1 MTLKEFKKNPLLQF
15 LISIVVY
22 QCGTIIRIQLDNQT
36 IGNAFRIIS
45 FFILCYSL
53 CNQLS
58 QRKKTKLSFLMLFL
72 LTWNTINISATAFTG
87 GLDLTRTFGEETY
100 ILNYILPF
108 LLLYNPKHIPLK
120 ETFKYSIIF
129 EIFALILIILNFQ
142 YIAMANNVD
151 LISGKLEEDTKAQS
165 LAQMPIMWSIP
176 AAILFFNYH
185 LVKKKY
191 IIISILAFILA
202 IAFSMTFGRR
212 STSSYGVIFLLAAL
226 WFYISYSHL
235 KLGKKIFIITI
246 SIIIMAIA
254 VNYIIN
260 HFQYLMGRGLEDT
273 RSGVNDAFYA
283 DMNIIDYI
291 FGKGING
298 TYYDPLDI
306 FDELNNKRTGIE
318 TGYLN
323 IILHSGLLFFIPYT
337 FLCFQS
343 AIKGFFCSRNLL
355 VKSMAIYIFINY
367 LLLFFGS
374 YPAYNLRFYILW
386 IGILLCNS
394 IYFRNMNNNMIKH
407 YFGFNN
413 N

>member
-1 MTLKEFKKNPLLQF
+1 MTLKEFKKNPLLQY
-15 LISIVVY
+15 LISIVIY
-22 QCGTIIRIQLDNQT
+22 QCGTIIRLQLNNQAV
-36 IGNAFRIIS
+36 GNALRILS

-53 CNQLS
+53 YNQLS
-58 QRKKTKLSFLMLFL
+58 RGKKNRLSFLMLFL
-72 LTWNTINISATAFTG
+72 LIWNIINVSATVFTG
-87 GLDLTRTFGEETY
+87 DLNLTRTFGEETY
-100 ILNYILPF
+100 ILNYTLPF

-151 LISGKLEEDTKAQS
+151 LITGKLGEDTKARS
-165 LAQMPIMWSIP
+165 LAQIPIMWSIP

-202 IAFSMTFGRR
+202 IAFSMAFGRR
-212 STSSYGVIFLLAAL
+212 STSFYGAIFLLAAL
-226 WFYISYSHL
+226 WFYISYSHM
-235 KLGKKIFIITI
+235 KLGKKIFIIII
-246 SIIIMAIA
+246 SIIIMVIA

-260 HFQYLMGRGLEDT
+260 HFHFLMERGLEDT
-273 RSGVNDAFYA
+273 RGGVNDAFYA
-283 DMNIIDYI
+283 DMNMIDYI
-291 FGKGING
+291 FGRGING
-298 TYYDPLDI
+298 TYYDPLNI
-306 FDELNNKRTGIE
+306 FDELNNRRTGIE

-337 FLCFQS
+337 LLCLQS
-343 AIKGFFCSRNLL
+343 AIKGFFYSRNLL
-355 VKSMAIYIFINY
+355 IKSMAIYILINY